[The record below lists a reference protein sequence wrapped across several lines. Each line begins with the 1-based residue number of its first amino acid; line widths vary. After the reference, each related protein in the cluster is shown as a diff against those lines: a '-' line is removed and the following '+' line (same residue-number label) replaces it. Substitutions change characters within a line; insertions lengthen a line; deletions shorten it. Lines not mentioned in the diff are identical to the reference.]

1 MKIRVGTRGSK
12 LSIIQTMEVV
22 DKLKAEFPEV
32 EFEIRVIKTRGD
44 IDLET
49 PLYMI
54 PQKGVFEKEI
64 DQALIKGE
72 IDVAVHSMKD
82 YPTETIGEVIIAAVP
97 ERKSPNDVFVSKNNV
112 SLHDLPSGSRVGT
125 SSLRRE
131 AFVKYVRND
140 LEVVPIRGNV
150 DTRLRKMF
158 SGEVDGLVIA
168 EAGMQ
173 RLKESIRYTRL
184 SIEDFTPPAGQG
196 ALAVVIR
203 RDNYELREILLKVND
218 YESYMETMIE
228 RRIISMLKAGCKTP
242 LGVNAEI
249 DRDEVKITISTVS
262 VNYREKITVQEYFNL
277 ENIDEA
283 VSSVVQ
289 VFREKGGEKIIGE
302 WRRRLG

>member
-1 MKIRVGTRGSK
+1 MKIRVGTRGSR

-54 PQKGVFEKEI
+54 PQEGVFEKEI
-64 DQALIKGE
+64 DQALIKGD

-82 YPTETIGEVIIAAVP
+82 YPTETVGEVIIAAVP
-97 ERKSPNDVFVSKNNV
+97 ERKSPNDVFISKNNM

-150 DTRLRKMF
+150 DTRLRKML

-168 EAGMQ
+168 EAGIQ
-173 RLKESIRYTRL
+173 RLKENIRYSRL
-184 SIEDFTPPAGQG
+184 PIEDFTPPAGQG

-203 RDNYELREILLKVND
+203 RDNYKLREILLNVND

-228 RRIISMLKAGCKTP
+228 RRIVSILRAGCKTP

-283 VSSVVQ
+283 ASNMVQ
-289 VFREKGGEKIIGE
+289 IFREKGGQKIIGE